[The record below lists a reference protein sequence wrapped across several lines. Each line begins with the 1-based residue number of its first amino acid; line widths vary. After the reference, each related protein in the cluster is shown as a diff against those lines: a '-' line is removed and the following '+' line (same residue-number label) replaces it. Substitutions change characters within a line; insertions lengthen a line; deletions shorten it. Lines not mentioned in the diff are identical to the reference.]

1 MYYIL
6 RYESA
11 KAKYIDAQDAYRRLV
26 DKKDEL
32 FQRTQPQA
40 IEIKPDKISGGGAS
54 NPLEE
59 YMIAKDR
66 LGVDDRIV
74 EARNILQERVQLLE
88 VAERDLRQSPAL
100 YDRVYV
106 MRYLSAHSVDYI
118 ARSLHYSKRQVY
130 NIINT
135 IAEKSAQNFTKAGV

>member
-1 MYYIL
+1 MKAIREYDRNRR
-6 RYESA
+6 RYDLAVDTYE
-11 KAKYIDAQDAYRRLV
+11 RLLIR
-26 DKKDEL
+26 KEEL

-40 IEIKPDKISGGGAS
+40 IEIKPDKISGGAAS

-66 LGVDDRIV
+66 LGVDDRII
-74 EARNILQERVQLLE
+74 EARNILKERVQLLE

-118 ARSLHYSKRQVY
+118 ARSLHYSRRQVY
-130 NIINT
+130 RILDT
-135 IAEKSAQNFTKAGV
+135 IAEKMAQNVTKAGV